1 MGYFFIQV
9 GWAKLNPRFL
19 SGRQL
24 TAQLAK
30 VGGDPIGWHRDFILH
45 VVVPHAHFFG
55 YLVAYGEIAIG
66 ISLLVGCLVRISSS
80 FGAFH
85 NLNILLAIA
94 LPNGGAQVA
103 LNDIYIALH
112 VVFVL
117 ASAGRAL
124 GLDCILHKRFP
135 RSAIF

>member
-1 MGYFFIQV
+1 
-9 GWAKLNPRFL
+9 
-19 SGRQL
+19 L

-80 FGAFH
+80 FGAF
-85 NLNILLAIA
+85 LIISAMFRFRILYYRVTFANALQPSSPPRLVTAAI
-94 LPNGGAQVA
+94 L
-103 LNDIYIALH
+103 II
-112 VVFVL
+112 
-117 ASAGRAL
+117 
-124 GLDCILHKRFP
+124 GLK
-135 RSAIF
+135 